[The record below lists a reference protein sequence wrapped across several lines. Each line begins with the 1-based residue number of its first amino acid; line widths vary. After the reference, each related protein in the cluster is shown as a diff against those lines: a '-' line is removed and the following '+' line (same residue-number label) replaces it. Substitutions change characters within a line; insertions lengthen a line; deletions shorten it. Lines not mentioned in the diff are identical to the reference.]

1 MCMRDRCYLLI
12 IFWDLHFNL
21 LISWSTNYF
30 LITFMAFHNLFF
42 LLRTKLKL
50 YLSSALLIYRLLL
63 FFLFWFDRRFLLFDY
78 FENLK
83 KVEGRFDPSPESYSG
98 CHWLDN
104 LIGVSFTSTLPY
116 LISKHLLIQIK
127 DLCAIINVGIFKGL
141 NFQIFNII
149 EA

>member
-1 MCMRDRCYLLI
+1 LELIIRCYLLI

-21 LISWSTNYF
+21 LISWRTYYF
-30 LITFMAFHNLFF
+30 VITFMAFYNLFL

-83 KVEGRFDPSPESYSG
+83 KVEGRFDPSPESYSA

-104 LIGVSFTSTLPY
+104 LIWLSFTSTFLY

-127 DLCAIINVGIFKGL
+127 DLCAIINVGIFKRL
-141 NFQIFNII
+141 NFEIFNII
-149 EA
+149 EG